1 MFEHR
6 HQPLLS
12 WPAFALRLARHSVI
26 SIVIAFIALGIGVL
40 GYHAFLG
47 VGWVDATVN
56 AAMILGGMGPV
67 SDLTP
72 ASVPNSAKLFAAG
85 YALFSGLVF
94 IVVMGVML
102 APVLHRLMH
111 HFHLDNKN

>member
-12 WPAFALRLARHSVI
+12 WPAFALRLARHSLI
-26 SIVIAFIALGIGVL
+26 SIIIALTALGIGVL
-40 GYHAFLG
+40 GYHALLG
-47 VGWVDATVN
+47 VGWIDATVN

-67 SDLTP
+67 SDLAS

-102 APVLHRLMH
+102 APVLHRIMH
-111 HFHLDNKN
+111 HFHLDNEK